1 MVKRTYKTS
10 GVIRLRK
17 KMQLQTAALL
27 ILIQFS
33 WVATGFYQLSKEMDF
48 SVPVVEAREIEKEPS
63 MSIWVLQQFANAGL
77 NPEEAAK
84 IINYESKWN
93 PDFTLRNNDK
103 VKSFD
108 RGLMAL
114 NSYWHR
120 EITNKCAYDYHC
132 AVEAS
137 IKIRLRE
144 GSWKSWFGAGR
155 IGIR

>member
-1 MVKRTYKTS
+1 MY
-10 GVIRLRK
+10 IE
-17 KMQLQTAALL
+17 AFALL
-27 ILIQFS
+27 LIIQVVFVGS
-33 WVATGFYQLSKEMDF
+33 HFYQLSKEMNW
-48 SVPVVEAREIEKEPS
+48 SVSEVSAKEVEKEPS

-120 EITNKCAYDYHC
+120 EISNKCAYDYRC
-132 AVEAS
+132 AVPAS

-144 GSWKSWFGAGR
+144 GSWKSWLGAGR
-155 IGIR
+155 IGIK